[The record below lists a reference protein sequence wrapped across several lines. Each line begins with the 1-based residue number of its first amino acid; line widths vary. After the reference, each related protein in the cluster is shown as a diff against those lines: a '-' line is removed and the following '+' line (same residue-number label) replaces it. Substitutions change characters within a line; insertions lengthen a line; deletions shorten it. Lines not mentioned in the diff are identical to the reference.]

1 LGVAAIASAIART
14 PDRDS
19 DRAAESS
26 ATTTGPSAPAAK
38 ATPEPPQPTTI
49 EFRPAAKPQTHE
61 LEVGQ
66 PATVLVDVET
76 PGQVDIPS
84 LGLTQPAEPLT
95 PAVFELLVTEA
106 GSHPITVQPAAPETL
121 PSKVGTLEAVAE
133 STLDRRKTPSPK
145 RSDRIAGAARD
156 GR

>member
-1 LGVAAIASAIART
+1 MAAIASAIART

-26 ATTTGPSAPAAK
+26 ATTTGPSAPAAEPP
-38 ATPEPPQPTTI
+38 PEPPQPTTI
-49 EFRPAAKPQTHE
+49 EFRPAAKPQTHK
-61 LEVGQ
+61 LQVGQ

-84 LGLTQPAEPLT
+84 LGLTRPAEPLT
-95 PAVFELLVTEA
+95 PAVFELLITEA
-106 GSHPITVQPAAPETL
+106 GSHPITIQPAAPETL
-121 PSKVGTLEAVAE
+121 PSKVGTLEVVAE
-133 STLDRRKTPSPK
+133 SAPDQSEKPSPK

>member
-1 LGVAAIASAIART
+1 MAAIASTIART
-14 PDRDS
+14 PDRDGN
-19 DRAAESS
+19 RAAESS
-26 ATTTGPSAPAAK
+26 ATTTGPSASAAEP
-38 ATPEPPQPTTI
+38 TPDSPQPTTI
-49 EFRPAAKPQTHE
+49 EFRPAAKPQTRE
-61 LEVGQ
+61 FEVGQ

-95 PAVFELLVTEA
+95 PAVFELLVDEA

-121 PSKVGTLEAVAE
+121 PSKVGTLEVVAE
-133 STLDRRKTPSPK
+133 SAPDRRREPSPK
-145 RSDRIAGAARD
+145 RSDRIAGAARE